1 MGGNV
6 QYINILEYTRAK
18 PSLAVNRQTQPNPLR
33 NGVDLRTCRRTLVLA
48 VSVVP
53 VRVSGFYLYLDL
65 DYTIPSIPSVE

>member
-18 PSLAVNRQTQPNPLR
+18 PFLLVNRQTQPNPLR
-33 NGVDLRTCRRTLVLA
+33 NGVDCRTYGRPLVLA

-53 VRVSGFYLYLDL
+53 VRVSGFLF
-65 DYTIPSIPSVE
+65 IFRFS